1 MDNEIVDNGIID
13 NGIIDNGIMD
23 NGIIDNKIMDYKI
36 IDNELVDIA
45 YSNLFKNDNN
55 NYIFIYTPPK
65 VGSTTLVSS
74 LRICLG
80 KKYNILHIHDEVML
94 SVLSGIK
101 NIKINE
107 LIKYI
112 SDMGKNIWVID
123 VYRLPIERKMS
134 EFFEKLSSI
143 HFNNTEKNVNEYSVN
158 RISNRFN
165 ELFPYLSNTEHY
177 FDKYNIE
184 NPIQFDFNK
193 KYTVEQING
202 VNYVKLRLMDSDKWG
217 YILSQILNEKILI
230 INDYQ
235 TSNKE
240 IHDIYNKFKKEYNL
254 PINFFEKIKNCK
266 YFNFYLSEGEK
277 IEYLKLWGSRIS
289 SEEFIPFTDI
299 EYQFYIKISLENQYY
314 DNIQYEHYIDNGCFC
329 KACNIKRREIYFK
342 LLKNEGVDN
351 EKIIHN
357 NEVQNI
363 IDKTKEKIIK
373 KLKIINK
380 KGKNSISKMIRFT

>member
-1 MDNEIVDNGIID
+1 MDNEITDNE
-13 NGIIDNGIMD
+13 IM
-23 NGIIDNKIMDYKI
+23 
-36 IDNELVDIA
+36 DNELVKKAHD
-45 YSNLFKNDNN
+45 NLFKNNDN

-80 KKYNILHIHDEVML
+80 KKYNIIHIHDEVML

-101 NIKINE
+101 NVTINE

-112 SDMGKNIWVID
+112 SGMGKNVWVID

-134 EFFEKLSSI
+134 EFFEKISSI

-165 ELFPYLSNTEHY
+165 ELFPHLSNNEHY

-184 NPIQFDFNK
+184 NPIQFDFNR
-193 KYTVEQING
+193 KYTHEKING
-202 VNYVKLRLMDSDKWG
+202 INYIKLRLMDSDKWSG
-217 YILSQILNEKILI
+217 ILSQILNEKILI
-230 INDYQ
+230 VNDYQ
-235 TSNKE
+235 TSDKE
-240 IHDIYNKFKKEYNL
+240 IRDLYNRFKKEYKI
-254 PINFFEKIKNCK
+254 PINFYEEIKNCK
-266 YFNFYLSEGEK
+266 YFNFYLSEEERN
-277 IEYLKLWGSRIS
+277 EYLKLWESRIS
-289 SEEFIPFTDI
+289 YEKFIPFTDT

-329 KACNIKRREIYFK
+329 KACNIKRRKIYFK
-342 LLKNEGVDN
+342 LLKNEVVNN

-357 NEVQNI
+357 NEVQNMI
-363 IDKTKEKIIK
+363 NKTTKIILPK
-373 KLKIINK
+373 PKPKQNIYLNYNITGIK
-380 KGKNSISKMIRFT
+380 

>member
-1 MDNEIVDNGIID
+1 MDDEIID
-13 NGIIDNGIMD
+13 NGITDKNTFIKNAHD
-23 NGIIDNKIMDYKI
+23 
-36 IDNELVDIA
+36 
-45 YSNLFKNDNN
+45 NLFKNNIN

-74 LRICLG
+74 LRISLG

-101 NIKINE
+101 NVTINE

-112 SDMGKNIWVID
+112 SDMGKNVWVID

-165 ELFPYLSNTEHY
+165 ELFPHLSNNEHY

-184 NPIQFDFNK
+184 NPIHFDFNR
-193 KYTVEQING
+193 KYTHEKING
-202 VNYVKLRLMDSDKWG
+202 VNYVKLRLTDSDKWSN
-217 YILSQILNEKILI
+217 ILSQILNSKILI
-230 INDYQ
+230 VNDYQ
-235 TSNKE
+235 TSDKE
-240 IHDIYNKFKKEYNL
+240 IHNIYNKFKKEYKI
-254 PINFFEKIKNCK
+254 PINFFKNLKKCK
-266 YFNFYLSEGEK
+266 YFNFYLSEE
-277 IEYLKLWGSRIS
+277 ERNDYLKLWESRIS
-289 SEEFIPFTDI
+289 YEEFIPFTDT

-329 KACNIKRREIYFK
+329 KACSIKRREIYFK
-342 LLKNEGVDN
+342 LLKNEVVNN

-357 NEVQNI
+357 NEVQNMI
-363 IDKTKEKIIK
+363 NKTKKIILPK
-373 KLKIINK
+373 PKPKQNIYLNYNITGIK
-380 KGKNSISKMIRFT
+380 

>member
-1 MDNEIVDNGIID
+1 MDNEIMDNEITD
-13 NGIIDNGIMD
+13 NEIMD
-23 NGIIDNKIMDYKI
+23 NEITN
-36 IDNELVDIA
+36 NELVKKAHD
-45 YSNLFKNDNN
+45 NLFKNNDN

-80 KKYNILHIHDEVML
+80 KKYNIIHIHDEVML

-101 NIKINE
+101 NVTINE

-112 SDMGKNIWVID
+112 SGMDKNVWVID

-134 EFFEKLSSI
+134 EFFEKISSI
-143 HFNNTEKNVNEYSVN
+143 HFNNTEKNVNQYDIN

-165 ELFPYLSNTEHY
+165 ELFPHLSSTEHY

-193 KYTVEQING
+193 KYTVEKHNGIN
-202 VNYVKLRLMDSDKWG
+202 YIKLRLMDSDKWSG
-217 YILSQILNEKILI
+217 ILSQILNEKILI
-230 INDYQ
+230 VNDYQ
-235 TSNKE
+235 TSDKE
-240 IHDIYNKFKKEYNL
+240 IRDLYNRFKKEYKL
-254 PINFFEKIKNCK
+254 PINFYEEIKNCK
-266 YFNFYLSEGEK
+266 YFNFYLSEEERN
-277 IEYLKLWGSRIS
+277 EYLKLWEPKIS
-289 SEEFIPFTDI
+289 YEEFIPFTYT

-329 KACNIKRREIYFK
+329 KACNIKRRKIYFK
-342 LLKNEGVDN
+342 LLKNEVFNN

-357 NEVQNI
+357 NEVQNMI
-363 IDKTKEKIIK
+363 NKTTKIILPK
-373 KLKIINK
+373 PKPKQNIYLNYNITGIK
-380 KGKNSISKMIRFT
+380 